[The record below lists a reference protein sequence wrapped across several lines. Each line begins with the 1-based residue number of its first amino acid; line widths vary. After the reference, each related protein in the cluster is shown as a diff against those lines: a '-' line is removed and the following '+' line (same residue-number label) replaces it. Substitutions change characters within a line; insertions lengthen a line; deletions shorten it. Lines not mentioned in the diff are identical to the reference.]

1 MSEYY
6 YRIKENIKELC
17 VILIVE
23 LFAIFIYNQLGW
35 QWDNAIGWFNIF
47 LIGYIVSD
55 IYSEL
60 KGI

>member
-1 MSEYY
+1 MRNKIEATIQY
-6 YRIKENIKELC
+6 IEKLC
-17 VILIVE
+17 VILIVD

-60 KGI
+60 KEI

>member
-1 MSEYY
+1 MIEAIIQY
-6 YRIKENIKELC
+6 IEKLC
-17 VILIVE
+17 VILIVD

-47 LIGYIVSD
+47 LIGYIASD

-60 KGI
+60 KEI

>member
-1 MSEYY
+1 MIEAIIQY
-6 YRIKENIKELC
+6 IEKLC
-17 VILIVE
+17 VILIVD

-47 LIGYIVSD
+47 LIGYVVSD

-60 KGI
+60 EEI